1 MDALHRIVHTFFD
14 PAILGR
20 TLPTLL
26 RVGLPNTLLLSIAA
40 MVMGVVVGLL
50 VALLLLSKRRWLYGL
65 GRAYVDVFRGLPHIV
80 SIYLIGQGLPLVGA
94 ALFGGNTYLYAA
106 FAIGLVEGAYI
117 AEIFRS
123 GIRGVDR
130 GQVEAAESLGLSYG
144 QTMRHVVLPQAAR
157 IILPALTGQLIL
169 VIKNTALVFL
179 LGLAPGQ
186 RELFAIAQDFSSNLA
201 SLTPLVAAGMVYLVI
216 TIPLTYLVAA
226 LDRAMGKGS
235 GRMRPRLRQ
244 RGDALQEAV

>member
-1 MDALHRIVHTFFD
+1 
-14 PAILGR
+14 
-20 TLPTLL
+20 
-26 RVGLPNTLLLSIAA
+26 
-40 MVMGVVVGLL
+40 
-50 VALLLLSKRRWLYGL
+50 
-65 GRAYVDVFRGLPHIV
+65 
-80 SIYLIGQGLPLVGA
+80 
-94 ALFGGNTYLYAA
+94 
-106 FAIGLVEGAYI
+106 
-117 AEIFRS
+117 
-123 GIRGVDR
+123 
-130 GQVEAAESLGLSYG
+130 
-144 QTMRHVVLPQAAR
+144 MRHVVLPQAAR